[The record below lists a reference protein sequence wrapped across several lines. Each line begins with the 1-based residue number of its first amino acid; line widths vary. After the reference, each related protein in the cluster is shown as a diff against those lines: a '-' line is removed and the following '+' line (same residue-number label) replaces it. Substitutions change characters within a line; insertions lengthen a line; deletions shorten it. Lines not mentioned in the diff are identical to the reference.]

1 VKCTKKDGSRGAKK
15 LIFFFLDFISL
26 KGASNSFKHRLE
38 GKRGR
43 GRVEKNIWNCNF
55 ASH

>member
-1 VKCTKKDGSRGAKK
+1 VKCTKKGGSRGAKK